1 VAAARRKIDRLFD
14 QLIPFFAVDAPGQLL
29 QRVAEI
35 VAGAAKLILVGGLAL
50 LDGEDQAHGLD
61 CL

>member
-50 LDGEDQAHGLD
+50 LDGEA
-61 CL
+61 